1 MNFNTL
7 IESILNES
15 KHTYRVVCI
24 SDVNKSKKGV
34 IYDTFYLLD
43 IDGEKVELSDS
54 HQPGKYQ
61 TLGDYYFV
69 GDGARA
75 LIDKYSDEE
84 YDEILEGAKKAV
96 EAWKLKQKLTPN
108 TKETFGGLIDEL

>member
-24 SDVNKSKKGV
+24 SDVDKSRKGV
-34 IYDTFYLLD
+34 IYHTFYLLD

-84 YDEILEGAKKAV
+84 YNEILEGAKKAV

-108 TKETFGGLIDEL
+108 TKETFNDLIDEL